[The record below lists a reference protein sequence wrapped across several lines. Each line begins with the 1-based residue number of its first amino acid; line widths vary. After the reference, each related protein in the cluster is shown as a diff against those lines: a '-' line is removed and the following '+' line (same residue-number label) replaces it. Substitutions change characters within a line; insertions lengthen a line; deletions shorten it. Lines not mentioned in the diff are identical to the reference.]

1 MEPART
7 NREVVDGWAHGVS
20 GMTVHEDR
28 VVHVEHI
35 WGTVITLN
43 IVGTHGRED
52 HAIAAVDV
60 CRELFIEVDRTFS
73 TFKPTS
79 EVALYRAGLERL
91 GQQSEEFELVMRACQ
106 ELRVL
111 TRGVFD
117 PWSVPGGY
125 DPSGYVKGWAAG
137 RASALLSDAGLAD
150 HLVNAGGDI
159 CAAGD
164 QVPGSAQGWPTGIVN
179 PHAPAEVI
187 EIVHLRN
194 GSMAT
199 SGQYERRDHVVD
211 PATGRPA
218 SGVDSATVVGPDPG
232 FADALASAALV
243 RGKASTAWLA
253 ALGSA
258 WSLHLVIGQTA
269 FTYGPAFDDTL
280 RSSHEA

>member
-20 GMTVHEDR
+20 GTAVHEDR

-43 IVGTHGRED
+43 IVRARGSAD
-52 HAIAAVDV
+52 HAVTAVEA
-60 CRELFIEVDRTFS
+60 CRALFVEVDETFS
-73 TFKPTS
+73 PFKPTS
-79 EVALYRAGLERL
+79 EVALYRAGLERP
-91 GQQSEEFELVMRACQ
+91 GQQSAEFEAVMHACR
-106 ELRVL
+106 EVRSL
-111 TRGVFD
+111 TRGAFD
-117 PWSVPGGY
+117 PWAVPGGY

-137 RASALLSDAGLAD
+137 RASAVLNEAGLAD
-150 HLVNAGGDI
+150 HLVNAGGDV
-159 CAAGD
+159 CASGD
-164 QVPGSAQGWPTGIVN
+164 QVPGSGQGWPTGIIN

-187 EIVHLRN
+187 EVVDLRDQ
-194 GSMAT
+194 SMAT
-199 SGQYERRDHVVD
+199 SGRYERGDHVID

-232 FADALASAALV
+232 LADALASAALV
-243 RGKASTAWLA
+243 RGKTSTAWLA

-269 FTYGPAFDDTL
+269 FTYGPAFDDTQ